1 MRLNLVMFR
10 DKIGKVDYFFTFVS
24 IFLAAIV
31 LNGLGEKSKVG
42 GWNVDDYLYGMVTRN
57 LGNPL
62 QEPNWIQNFLNTGQN
77 SPLLPGMASFI
88 PMKLASLEA
97 YSVVQVPILIALFW
111 SLKKLTQ
118 ILEIKSP
125 NLIAATIITI
135 PTFVAWSVMYHFA
148 LISTLF
154 VVTTV
159 FLYIDNVDFKN
170 SVKNVLFGLSIGCL
184 SLSRSI
190 ALVYVFAIVLS
201 IVLHQITLRIE
212 SSKKGIILAL
222 GSSIFIA
229 SPWWFTSGLTA
240 LQYLVGSGYPAQDG
254 SRFTFSLLNVTNRI
268 SASAQDIGLYGSLIL
283 LVLFAFFIL
292 QIFKQFL
299 FVRRKDKKMA
309 NQKSDSRIF
318 LGLVSIIGFYY

>member
-268 SASAQDIGLYGSLIL
+268 SASAQDMGYMARSSYLYCSH
-283 LVLFAFFIL
+283 
-292 QIFKQFL
+292 FL
-299 FVRRKDKKMA
+299 FSKYLSNFCLSDEKTKKWRTK
-309 NQKSDSRIF
+309 NQTRESF
-318 LGLVSIIGFYY
+318 LALFP